1 MPTKFNHRKFYVKP
15 EHRRS
20 LGKFNIQTGMI
31 CTFKYKGAERDK
43 RPLVF
48 VMDTDE
54 FVKKENK
61 KISGINLNYLPISY
75 LNKFF
80 IRMLDKVGW
89 EFDRYTKLPKVD
101 LWDEENPGVRP
112 TIIYKKIVKIFL
124 LNRIDCWRSYN
135 YDKITSVEHVN
146 FNFNV
151 KPLNEL
157 KDLLPKPGGRA
168 LFPKAKGTMKFKNP
182 NLLFEWNEAKRYPE
196 FEEMGKDGWV
206 TYATRNGSTVNFSQ
220 IKTHLG
226 NVNLDLSKLD
236 KNKRKRFDK
245 TFEKRIMEMSIA
257 VKFGKN
263 DYDLVAG
270 NTRIA
275 GCFAKNIDQKIWVVD
290 LQPYYTKE
298 EAKEKAEEESFRK
311 NKK

>member
-1 MPTKFNHRKFYVKP
+1 MPTKYNHKKFYVKP
-15 EHRRS
+15 EQRKS
-20 LGKFNIQTGMI
+20 LGKFHIQTGMI
-31 CTFKYKGAERDK
+31 ITFKYKDAKKDK
-43 RPLVF
+43 KPLVF

-54 FVKKENK
+54 YVKSENK

-151 KPLNEL
+151 KPLSEL
-157 KDLLPKPGGRA
+157 K
-168 LFPKAKGTMKFKNP
+168 
-182 NLLFEWNEAKRYPE
+182 EYPASI
-196 FEEMGKDGWV
+196 
-206 TYATRNGSTVNFSQ
+206 TSITVYPAAISNFAND
-220 IKTHLG
+220 T
-226 NVNLDLSKLD
+226 
-236 KNKRKRFDK
+236 
-245 TFEKRIMEMSIA
+245 
-257 VKFGKN
+257 VKSVI
-263 DYDLVAG
+263 L
-270 NTRIA
+270 
-275 GCFAKNIDQKIWVVD
+275 
-290 LQPYYTKE
+290 
-298 EAKEKAEEESFRK
+298 
-311 NKK
+311 

>member
-1 MPTKFNHRKFYVKP
+1 
-15 EHRRS
+15 
-20 LGKFNIQTGMI
+20 
-31 CTFKYKGAERDK
+31 
-43 RPLVF
+43 
-48 VMDTDE
+48 
-54 FVKKENK
+54 
-61 KISGINLNYLPISY
+61 
-75 LNKFF
+75 
-80 IRMLDKVGW
+80 
-89 EFDRYTKLPKVD
+89 
-101 LWDEENPGVRP
+101 
-112 TIIYKKIVKIFL
+112 
-124 LNRIDCWRSYN
+124 
-135 YDKITSVEHVN
+135 
-146 FNFNV
+146 
-151 KPLNEL
+151 
-157 KDLLPKPGGRA
+157 
-168 LFPKAKGTMKFKNP
+168 
-182 NLLFEWNEAKRYPE
+182 
-196 FEEMGKDGWV
+196 MGKDGWV

-270 NTRIA
+270 NTRFA

-290 LQPYYTKE
+290 LEPYYTKE